1 MWDKKIVDIG
11 NVETGENYTVIFNY
25 KGDLKVKNVSS
36 SCGCTRPKV
45 MGNKITVVY
54 KPKTSNKYPYVSV
67 RYVTVLHKNGKFDK
81 LLIKSNV
88 HEEI

>member
-1 MWDKKIVDIG
+1 
-11 NVETGENYTVIFNY
+11 
-25 KGDLKVKNVSS
+25 
-36 SCGCTRPKV
+36 